1 MPFVSTSESLVHVDC
16 NEQNTAA
23 ETTQVA
29 GTPVVEEQVYSAKV
43 GNHYHALMTTPA
55 SASSGR
61 CVSQADIGA
70 SDTMD
75 IGATFDL
82 VFGTDSVANM
92 TAAATSDNNNSI
104 GSQINAAC
112 GADVHGVESA
122 THHLRLDP
130 TVFPHLPQSPQP
142 GLDTSVQQQS
152 PSSGV
157 STNAFPLVP
166 FSQNRALRRHTQ
178 PVPKQSTSLYRRSN
192 SSTVLTRVHPYA
204 SSNTVTSAAPTLS
217 RRSNSSTTL
226 HTGTQQQRSMNKTK
240 MVVIPS
246 VNHDGSI
253 KRCTNC
259 KQTDTPSWR
268 RHPETQDLLCNACGL
283 YLRLHRKCRPIAFD
297 DDGNVQV
304 IRKNAAIR
312 REPVNLDSQ
321 MHLGGYQMQFS
332 PLPLALMPGY
342 QQQQQQ
348 QREPV
353 QFTHQPVGEIQ
364 AVTEPFS
371 SLSLETS
378 STLVN
383 GGGSAMS
390 VGVLQIS
397 DMFANELDVRGLQVQ
412 HGTGVLQPQ
421 TLHTQSSP
429 TAFVDW
435 YSHGYGHSRGQ
446 SLGHVHQ
453 VPLALTNG
461 AMTPELHINSN
472 DESSV
477 SLTPESKP
485 SSTFSS
491 I

>member
-1 MPFVSTSESLVHVDC
+1 
-16 NEQNTAA
+16 
-23 ETTQVA
+23 
-29 GTPVVEEQVYSAKV
+29 
-43 GNHYHALMTTPA
+43 MTTPA

-61 CVSQADIGA
+61 CVSQAEIGA

-92 TAAATSDNNNSI
+92 TTAATSDNNNSI

-122 THHLRLDP
+122 AHHLRLDP
-130 TVFPHLPQSPQP
+130 AVFPHLPQSPQP

-166 FSQNRALRRHTQ
+166 LSQSRVLRRHTQ
-178 PVPKQSTSLYRRSN
+178 PVPKQTTSLYRRSN

-204 SSNTVTSAAPTLS
+204 SNNPVVSSAAPTLS
-217 RRSNSSTTL
+217 RRSNSSTAL
-226 HTGTQQQRSMNKTK
+226 HTGAQQQRSTNKTK

-253 KRCTNC
+253 KRCSNC

-312 REPVNLDSQ
+312 REPVNLDNQ

-348 QREPV
+348 QQREPV
-353 QFTHQPVGEIQ
+353 QFTQQQQQVGEIH
-364 AVTEPFS
+364 AVAEPFS

-390 VGVLQIS
+390 VGFSQIS
-397 DMFANELDVRGLQVQ
+397 DMFANELDVHGLQVQ
-412 HGTGVLQPQ
+412 QHGAGVLQAQ
-421 TLHTQSSP
+421 GLHTQSSP

-435 YSHGYGHSRGQ
+435 YNHGYNDHSRGQ

-485 SSTFSS
+485 SSDFSA